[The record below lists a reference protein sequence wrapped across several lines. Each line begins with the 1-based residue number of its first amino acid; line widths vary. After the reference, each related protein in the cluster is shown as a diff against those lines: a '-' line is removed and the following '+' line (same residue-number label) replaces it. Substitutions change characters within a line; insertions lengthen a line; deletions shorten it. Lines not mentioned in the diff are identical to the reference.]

1 MRQGMSYVVSD
12 NMSSHR
18 SFSEKGVKLMII
30 DGEFLGGSQK

>member
-1 MRQGMSYVVSD
+1 MIPFQPID

-30 DGEFLGGSQK
+30 DGEFLGGK